1 MALSAFIVAYLG
13 HNAAPLAAHAC
24 YEFGVMNCLESL
36 RIKLLVQCRRLRNR
50 FSVHFKHNTRLLSL
64 LFWVAWVQP
73 HLWSWHVFYRIRYFL
88 SAAAAFWSEGATRV
102 KSVDDFIG
110 GFLFR
115 LSDKRLKMGKLL
127 IACLLVLMLLEL
139 YLAQFL
145 SQVRNGTFVL
155 TDLLDVVL
163 KLICLRLDATWW
175 MHSLLVLSVEVE
187 LWISAR

>member
-1 MALSAFIVAYLG
+1 
-13 HNAAPLAAHAC
+13 
-24 YEFGVMNCLESL
+24 
-36 RIKLLVQCRRLRNR
+36 
-50 FSVHFKHNTRLLSL
+50 
-64 LFWVAWVQP
+64 
-73 HLWSWHVFYRIRYFL
+73 
-88 SAAAAFWSEGATRV
+88 
-102 KSVDDFIG
+102 
-110 GFLFR
+110 
-115 LSDKRLKMGKLL
+115 MGKLL

-187 LWISAR
+187 L